1 MDFLKIRT
9 QATKKNK
16 FLVCPEFVIKASSDI
31 LIQGKKFFAIW
42 DEENGIWSKDEFRA
56 IELID
61 QELLKKKR
69 DILQESDA
77 DVDVSW
83 VHLSSSLGCRN
94 FKQFLSASPDSFV
107 EFDSKLTFAND
118 VRTKK
123 DYFTK
128 RLGYS
133 LEEGSIDCYDR
144 MMSVL
149 YSDTERRKFEWAI
162 GSIIAG
168 DSKRIQKFFT
178 FFGDSGTGKSTV
190 LNIIQM
196 LFDGYY
202 TVFDGKALTSGQ
214 PGSFATEAFKHNPL
228 VAIQHDGD
236 LSNVRDNSLF
246 NSITSHEEIVVNEK
260 YKSAHAQ
267 RINCLLFMATN
278 KPVKITDAKSG
289 LMRRLID
296 IRPTG
301 NLIPTDEFDNLMD
314 GIRMELGAIAK
325 HCLEVYRYW
334 GLNYYYHYRPL
345 DMMEQTDHFFNFVVD
360 SRDILAKEDP
370 VQLSIAFR
378 MYKEYCEDSLIE
390 YRLPKYKF
398 KQELKSY
405 FKDFR
410 EVTQVDGKRRRNVYI
425 GFRNPENIVFEKDDK
440 EIPKES
446 WLELK
451 KQESLFD
458 IQFAECFA
466 QLANKDGVPPK
477 PWDKSQVRLK
487 DIETHKLHY
496 VRLPENHIVID
507 FDIKNEKGEKDFE
520 KNKAAVERW
529 PKTYAE
535 TSKSGAGVHLH
546 YIFAGDTSSI
556 SSQIPDLEDVEV
568 KIFKGKASLRRKL
581 SLCNDIA
588 ITTLTSWPFEEEV
601 KRKMINQEG
610 FRNEMILRKQ
620 IEKCLRKE
628 VHAHTKPNVDFI
640 FKLLNDAY
648 NSGQHYDV
656 RDLQGKVLTFAMRSS
671 HQADYCLNLVNKM
684 KFNSEDCSPP
694 TEEYKSDEL
703 VIFDLEVFPNL
714 LLIKWKFLGPDREIV
729 TMINPK
735 PSEVEEFIKFKLVG
749 FNNRRYD
756 NHILY
761 GALLGYSNEELFK
774 LSQRLIN
781 DKRGFFE
788 EAYNISYTDI
798 YDFASAGNKK
808 SLKKFEV
815 ELGIHH
821 QELALPWDQPVP
833 EEKWEEVSDYCNNDI
848 LATEAVFNHLK
859 GDWTAR
865 QILAKLSG
873 LTVND
878 TTNTHSTK
886 IIFGNN
892 RHPQS
897 EFNIP
902 DLSKTFPGYRFE
914 RGKSFYRGEEVGE
927 GGFVHAEPGM
937 YFDVALLD
945 IESMHPTSLIEMNM
959 FGDAYTAR
967 FAALKQARVYIKHKE
982 YNKLSEV
989 LNGALSGFVDDIADG
1004 KINAKDLSNALK
1016 TVINSVY
1023 GLTAANFDNP
1033 FRDKR
1038 NIDNVVAK
1046 RGALFMIDLKN
1057 ALQERGLT
1065 VAHIKTDSVKIPNA
1079 TADDIQFV
1087 MDFGKKYGY
1096 KFEHEATYDCMC
1108 LVNDAVYIAKY
1119 ADSEDGVKGEWTA
1132 TGAQFAHPYIFKT
1145 MFSKEPIKFEDLCEM
1160 KSVKSTI
1167 YLDMNEGLGEN
1178 EHNIVFVGRTGLFS
1192 PVVEGAGGGI
1202 LLRTQDEKY
1211 VSVTGTKGYRWMES
1225 EILKQK
1231 ENWEAIIDYSYF
1243 ENLREKAIEAIN
1255 KYGSYDI
1262 LVSEPVMGPD
1272 DLPF

>member
-1 MDFLKIRT
+1 MDFLKIKT
-9 QATKKNK
+9 QAMKKNK
-16 FLVCPEFVIKASSDI
+16 ILLYPEFVIKASSDI
-31 LIQGKKFFAIW
+31 LVQGKKFFAIW
-42 DEENGIWSKDEFRA
+42 DEEKSIWSRDEFRA
-56 IELID
+56 IDLID
-61 QELLKKKR
+61 KELANQQKKMSE
-69 DILQESDA
+69 ESDA
-77 DVDVSW
+77 NIEVSW
-83 VHLSSSLGCRN
+83 VRLSSSLGCRN
-94 FKQFLSASPDSFV
+94 FKQFLTASPDSFV

-118 VRTKK
+118 IRTKK

-128 RLGYS
+128 RLNYS
-133 LEEGSIDCYDR
+133 IDEGSIDCYNQI
-144 MMSVL
+144 MSVL
-149 YSDTERRKFEWAI
+149 YSDVERRKFEWAI

-168 DSKRIQKFFT
+168 DSTKIQKFFT

-214 PGSFATEAFKHNPL
+214 PGSFATEAFKNNPL

-246 NSITSHEEIVVNEK
+246 NSITSHEEIMVNEK
-260 YKSAHAQ
+260 YKSAHSQ

-301 NLIPTDEFDNLMD
+301 KLIPPDEFDNLMD
-314 GIRMELGAIAK
+314 GVKMELGAIAK
-325 HCLEVYRYW
+325 HCLEVYKYW
-334 GLNYYYHYRPL
+334 GFKYYYHYRPL
-345 DMMEQTDHFFNFVVD
+345 DMMEQTDHFFNFIVD
-360 SRDILAKEDP
+360 NRDILAEEDP
-370 VQLSIAFR
+370 VQLNTIFR
-378 MYKEYCEDSLIE
+378 MYKEYCEDALIE

-405 FKDFR
+405 FKDFKETTR
-410 EVTQVDGKRRRNVYI
+410 IDDKRCRNVYI
-425 GFRNPENIVFEKDDK
+425 GFRNPENLVSQEDTEKPKK
-440 EIPKES
+440 EGWLNLKEQS
-446 WLELK
+446 
-451 KQESLFD
+451 SLFD
-458 IQFAECFA
+458 IQFADSFA
-466 QLANKDGVPPK
+466 QLANREGVPSK
-477 PWDKSQVRLK
+477 SWDKNQVRLK
-487 DIETHKLHY
+487 DIETNKLHY

-520 KNKAAVERW
+520 KNKAAAEKW

-535 TSKSGAGVHLH
+535 TSKSGAGIHLH
-546 YIFAGDTSSI
+546 YIFAGDASDI

-568 KIFKGKASLRRKL
+568 KIFKGKSSLRRKL

-588 ITTLTSWPFEEEV
+588 ITTLTSWPFGMEV
-601 KRKMINQEG
+601 KKKMINPEG
-610 FRNEMILRKQ
+610 FKNELILRKQ
-620 IEKCLRKE
+620 IEKCLKKE

-640 FKLLNDAY
+640 YKLLNDAY
-648 NSGQHYDV
+648 YSGQHYDV
-656 RDLQGKVLTFAMRSS
+656 RDLQGKVLTFAMRSTNK
-671 HQADYCLNLVNKM
+671 AEYCVELVNKM
-684 KFNSEDCSPP
+684 KFNSDDCSPP
-694 TEEYKSDEL
+694 SEEYKSEEL

-714 LLIKWKFLGPDREIV
+714 LLVKWKFLGPDKEII

-761 GALLGYSNEELFK
+761 GALLGYSNSELYT
-774 LSQRLIN
+774 LSQNLIN
-781 DKRGFFE
+781 GKKGFFE

-798 YDFASAGNKK
+798 YDFASAVNKK

-833 EEKWEEVSDYCNNDI
+833 KEKWDEVSEYCNNDV

-878 TTNTHSTK
+878 TTNSHSTR

-892 RHPQS
+892 RRPQS

-902 DLSKTFPGYRFE
+902 DLSKMFSGYRFE

-927 GGFVHAEPGM
+927 GGFVYSEPGM

-945 IESMHPTSLIEMNM
+945 VESMHPTSLIEMNM

-967 FAALKQARVYIKHKE
+967 FAALKQARLYIKHKE

-1023 GLTAANFDNP
+1023 GLTAASFDNP

-1057 ALQERGLT
+1057 ALQEKGIT
-1065 VAHIKTDSVKIPNA
+1065 VAHIKTDSVKIPGA
-1079 TADDIQFV
+1079 TPEIIDFV
-1087 MDFGKKYGY
+1087 MEFGKKYGY
-1096 KFEHEATYDCMC
+1096 KFEHEETYDRMC

-1119 ADSEDGVKGEWTA
+1119 QTPHIDDKTGKEIWWTA
-1132 TGAQFAHPYIFKT
+1132 TGAQFAHPYVFKT
-1145 MFSKEPIKFEDLCEM
+1145 LFSHEDLEFGDLCEM

-1167 YLDMNEGLGEN
+1167 YLDMNEGLPED
-1178 EHNIVFVGRTGLFS
+1178 EHNLVFVGRTGLFS
-1192 PVVEGAGGGI
+1192 PVVNGAGGGI
-1202 LLRTQDEKY
+1202 LLRTQDDKY
-1211 VSVTGTKGYRWMES
+1211 VSVTGTKGYRWIES
-1225 EILKQK
+1225 EILMQK
-1231 ENWEAIIDYSYF
+1231 NWRELIDYSYF
-1243 ENLREKAIEAIN
+1243 EELRAKALDAIN
-1255 KYGSYDI
+1255 KYGPYDI
-1262 LVSEPVMGPD
+1262 FVSEYANG
-1272 DLPF
+1272 LPF